1 MASELH
7 VVIVSVD
14 AMSTATPFDD
24 VLDFMT
30 RLERSWSRFIHDS
43 DVSRLNGAGGH
54 PRTVDP
60 STLALVT
67 TMVEAWQLTDG
78 RFDPSILPVLLEAGY
93 QSSIDDPHQV
103 TILPSG
109 DFLVGGYDEPR
120 GATLGDIVIDAPTH
134 TITLPAGLAI
144 DPGGI
149 GKGLA
154 ADLAVAQLLADGA
167 AGALVS
173 VGGDIVMGGTP
184 PPGVGDAWTVA
195 VEHPI
200 TSTDIVCTLAVN
212 SGGVATSSTR
222 SRRWTQHGEQRH
234 HVIDPARA
242 AQSTTDLASVTVVAA
257 AGWLAE
263 VHATAA
269 LIAGS
274 HGALRYLDQHE
285 LSGVIVHED
294 GHAIATS
301 DLDLPCS
308 VNEVDTKEL
317 ERSPR

>member
-14 AMSTATPFDD
+14 ATSAAAGFDD
-24 VLDFMT
+24 VLALMT
-30 RLERSWSRFIHDS
+30 RLEHSWSRFIDDS
-43 DVSRLNGAGGH
+43 DVSRLNGAGGR
-54 PRTVDP
+54 PVTVGP
-60 STLALVT
+60 STLTLVT
-67 TMVEAWQLTDG
+67 TMVQAWRLTGG
-78 RFDPSILPVLLEAGY
+78 RFDPSVLPVLLATGY
-93 QSSIDDPHQV
+93 RSSIDDPRQV

-109 DFLVGGYDEPR
+109 DFVVGGYDEPR
-120 GATLGDIVIDAPTH
+120 GATLDDIVIDARAH
-134 TITLPAGLAI
+134 TVTLPAGLAI

-154 ADLAVAQLLADGA
+154 ADLAVAQLLAGGA

-173 VGGDIVMGGTP
+173 VGGDMAMGGTP
-184 PPGVGDAWTVA
+184 PPAVGDMWTVA
-195 VEHPI
+195 VEQP
-200 TSTDIVCTLAVN
+200 TTPTDTVCTLAVN
-212 SGGVATSSTR
+212 SCGVATSSTR
-222 SRRWTQHGEQRH
+222 SRRWMQRGEQRH

-242 AQSTTDLASVTVVAA
+242 AQSTTDLASVTVVAR

-274 HGALRYLDQHE
+274 HGALRYLDEHE
-285 LSGVIVHED
+285 LSGVVVHED
-294 GHAIATS
+294 GHAAATA
-301 DLDLPCS
+301 DLDLPRS
-308 VNEVDTKEL
+308 VDLLDTKEL